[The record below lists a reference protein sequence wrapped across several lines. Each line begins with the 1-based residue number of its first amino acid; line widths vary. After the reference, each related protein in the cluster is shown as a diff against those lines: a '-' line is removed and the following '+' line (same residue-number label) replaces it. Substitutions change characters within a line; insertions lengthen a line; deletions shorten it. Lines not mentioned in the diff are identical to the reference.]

1 MQSLVWFLLRE
12 QVTAKTAL
20 INKFPP
26 KRMSGAMICAVSP
39 FSHHDVKNNIEIVG
53 VKAEVAQ

>member
-1 MQSLVWFLLRE
+1 MQSLVWVLLRE

-26 KRMSGAMICAVSP
+26 KRMIGAMICAVSP

-53 VKAEVAQ
+53 VKAAQ